1 MIFRTF
7 KILANFLKQVRKMWP
22 KFPKTPAQEVILSKV
37 VGFTSFSMA
46 ASYTVKNLA
55 PLMFDLCLCLKFS
68 RKI

>member
-37 VGFTSFSMA
+37 AGFTSFSMA
-46 ASYTVKNLA
+46 APEKSGCFLY
-55 PLMFDLCLCLKFS
+55 S
-68 RKI
+68 